1 MDPFM
6 LATQVIAILS
16 PFIAKA
22 SEAVATKAGDAL
34 FEQGKRLYEAI
45 HARFAQEAP
54 VDGGKASQ
62 ALDNFVKDPD
72 NASVVE
78 TKLLRLLQTD
88 SNFAST
94 LSQIIKT
101 GASQEINFGDD
112 AKAKDFQMRNATGEG
127 SQQFHTG
134 DRPNLE
140 GIIVE
145 ITSGE
150 K

>member
-1 MDPFM
+1 MDPFT
-6 LATQVIAILS
+6 LATQVMALLS
-16 PFIAKA
+16 PFIAKVG
-22 SEAVATKAGDAL
+22 EAVATKTGDAL

-45 HARFAQEAP
+45 HARFAREVS

-88 SNFAST
+88 PNFANT
-94 LSQIIKT
+94 LSQIIQT
-101 GASQEINFGDD
+101 GASQEITFGHD
-112 AKAKDFQMRNATGEG
+112 AKAKDFQMRNTTGEG

-140 GIIVE
+140 GITVE
-145 ITSGE
+145 INSGG